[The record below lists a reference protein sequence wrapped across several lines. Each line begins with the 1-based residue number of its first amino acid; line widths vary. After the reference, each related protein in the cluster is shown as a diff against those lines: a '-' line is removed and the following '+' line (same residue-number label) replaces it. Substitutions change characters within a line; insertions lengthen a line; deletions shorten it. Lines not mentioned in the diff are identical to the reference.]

1 MNTCRLTLILALA
14 MGCSSRG
21 GTGGLFPLD
30 GSTSSDDATAV
41 DTPVVT
47 GDTPV
52 VTGDTPVVATDAPPA
67 SDKPV
72 APADVPPTPCTGDE
86 SCGAG
91 RFCANGMCVAQVCS
105 PGSAT
110 CVGAT
115 SIANCDPRGAARTE
129 MPCPGGAACADGR
142 CQSPRV
148 CEPGVATC
156 VSGASRRVCTPDGT
170 GFLDV
175 ACASGEQCASGA
187 CTATR
192 VCVPGATSC
201 AVDGQRRVCNEAGTA
216 YVSAACPARP
226 NAATACQDGRCRVSC
241 DRGYADCDGAE
252 ANGCEVL
259 LASSA
264 AHCGACGN
272 ACPAGQ
278 TCSGEACIGGAA
290 PANFRVSGM
299 LTTGCATVDHT
310 AVSGDDRGPLAALS
324 GYLLVGGDTATAS
337 VNTAAQTTAAVP
349 LRLDWITSNLRTGQL
364 VVFASGGTP
373 LPPGATAVA
382 TQIAIVDPATA
393 LPVGSPITLSRSI
406 TVTPGAGFFAG
417 WDRALVWDTGTLW
430 DVNLTNGVVRSLG
443 TWSMPTYQPCE
454 LGGLWGIAE
463 TDGAET
469 YLIYVSSGSTIS
481 RVRVSTRAVSTVG
494 TFGNLGDMCAISV
507 LPSAG
512 RWFFHVEG
520 ASQFRASGD
529 EISGWCSATFTT
541 TTTTCAAPEADCGG
555 ACVNVQTSAANCGA
569 CGTAC
574 PAGQQ
579 CSAGVCGAAPG
590 GYVRT
595 APSLAWTDVCALPA
609 AARMYPTA
617 QDDNST
623 LVTLPLPNFQY
634 WGRRVATVNIA
645 TNGFLSLDGMQNAD
659 VGGTLP
665 QAAAPNAVVAPWWT
679 DLRAP
684 INSICY
690 ATTGATGSR
699 SFIVQWSGV
708 NYYATSAGALS
719 FQVRLNEAGN
729 TIELLYNSLT
739 APPSGYFVAVG
750 LENWEGTRAEAVCA
764 GNDATT
770 TCGAVTSGARF
781 RFTPN

>member
-1 MNTCRLTLILALA
+1 MNTCRLAWIAALAL
-14 MGCSSRG
+14 GCSSRG
-21 GTGGLFPLD
+21 GTLGLFPTD
-30 GSTSSDDATAV
+30 GSTSSDDAPAADAV
-41 DTPVVT
+41 AAEDVPTVTDDAPVVS
-47 GDTPV
+47 
-52 VTGDTPVVATDAPPA
+52 ADAPA
-67 SDKPV
+67 TSDKPV

-91 RFCANGMCVAQVCS
+91 RFCDNGACLAQVCP

-115 SIANCDPRGAARTE
+115 RIANCDPRGAARAE
-129 MPCPGGAACADGR
+129 MDCPGGAACADGR

-148 CEPGVATC
+148 CEPGAATC
-156 VSGASRRVCTPDGT
+156 ASGASRRVCTPDGT
-170 GFLDV
+170 GYLDV

-201 AVDGQRRVCNEAGTA
+201 AAGGQRRVCNESGTGYA
-216 YVSAACPARP
+216 SAACTARP
-226 NAATACQDGRCRVSC
+226 NAASGCQDGRCVLSC
-241 DRGYADCDGAE
+241 EGGYGDCDGAE

-259 LASSA
+259 LANSA

-278 TCSGEACIGGAA
+278 TCSGGACVGGAA
-290 PANFRVSGM
+290 PANFRVNAM
-299 LTTGCATVDHT
+299 LTTGCATVDHG
-310 AVSGDDRGPLAALS
+310 AVSGDDRGPMAALS
-324 GYLLVGGDTATAS
+324 GYLVVSGDTATAS
-337 VNTAAQTTAAVP
+337 INTAAQTTAAAP

-364 VVFASGGTP
+364 VVFASGGVP
-373 LPPGATAVA
+373 LPPDTGGVA
-382 TQIAIVDPATA
+382 RQIAIVDPATA

-406 TVTPGAGFFAG
+406 TIAPGAGFFAG
-417 WDRALVWDTGTLW
+417 WDRAVVWDSSTLW
-430 DVNLTNGVVRSLG
+430 DINLSNGVVRSLG
-443 TWSMPTYQPCE
+443 AWTMPTHQACE
-454 LGGLWGIAE
+454 FGGLWGIAE

-469 YLIYVSSGSTIS
+469 YLVYVASATSIS
-481 RVRVSTRAVSTVG
+481 RVRVSTRAVTTVG
-494 TFGNLGDMCAISV
+494 NYSNLGDMCGISV

-520 ASQFRASGD
+520 GSQFRATGD
-529 EISGWCSATFTT
+529 EVAGWCSATFTAT
-541 TTTTCAAPEADCGG
+541 PTVCTAPEVSCGG

-574 PAGQQ
+574 PAGQT
-579 CSAGVCGAAPG
+579 CSAGVCRAAPG

-595 APSLAWTDVCALPA
+595 APSIAWTDVCALPA
-609 AARMYPTA
+609 AARMYASA

-645 TNGFLSLDGMQNAD
+645 TNGFLSLDGVGSAE

-665 QAAAPNAVVAPWWT
+665 QATAPNAVVAPWWT
-679 DLRAP
+679 DLRTP

-690 ATTGATGSR
+690 VTTGAIGSR

-708 NYYATSAGALS
+708 NYFATSAGALS

-739 APPSGYFVAVG
+739 PPPSGYFVAVG

-764 GNDATT
+764 GNDAMT